1 MKQKWPNVD
10 NYSNQEMNTM
20 WVNYITLLLWW
31 GGGVEHLHNEELNT
45 LVDLRGEGANS
56 VQNALSPHPSTGH
69 TLTNISL

>member
-1 MKQKWPNVD
+1 
-10 NYSNQEMNTM
+10 MNTM

-56 VQNALSPHPSTGH
+56 
-69 TLTNISL
+69 I